1 MQKAFVLGAGLGTR
15 LKSLTATLPKPL
27 IPFFQRP
34 LITFAFDHLI
44 SLGVHEFIVNT
55 HYLPECYKLAFPEG
69 SYRNRPVTFR
79 HEPVLLE
86 TAGGIGN
93 VADLLGNAPCI
104 IYNGDILTDLSLE
117 NALKTHQESGNAVT
131 LVLRSSGDARHIA
144 WNPDSGKVT
153 DIRDKLGTGNTATHQ
168 FTGIYLIEPSFVQ
181 MIEPGV
187 KMSVIPHFLDLIR
200 EAKGKG
206 GSLGGVVADD
216 GNWWDL
222 GDRAS
227 YLEAHAAARLDPSFP
242 NYDNGDTAAT
252 WRQEIHPT
260 ARIAANADV
269 VNSVIGA
276 GAVIEHGAT
285 VRDSIVWPGGGVAAE
300 AEISRCIVRTGETA
314 TGTLTD
320 LDV

>member
-15 LKSLTATLPKPL
+15 LKSLTTTLPKPL

-44 SLGVHEFIVNT
+44 SLGVREFIVNT
-55 HYLPECYKLAFPEG
+55 HHLPDRYDQAFPDQK
-69 SYRNRPVTFR
+69 YRNCPIRFR

-93 VADLLGNAPCI
+93 VADLLENDPCI
-104 IYNGDILTDLSLE
+104 VYNGDILTDLPLE

-144 WNPDSGKVT
+144 WNPESGKIT
-153 DIRDKLGTGNTATHQ
+153 DIRNLLATGDSGTHQ
-168 FTGIYLIEPSFVQ
+168 FTGIYLIEPSFVRK
-181 MIEPGV
+181 IEPGV

-200 EAKGKG
+200 EG
-206 GSLGGVVADD
+206 GAIGGVVADD

-222 GDRAS
+222 GDRDS
-227 YLEAHAAARLDPSFP
+227 YLEAHAAARADDAFP
-242 NYDNGDTAAT
+242 RYDNGDPDGT
-252 WRQEIHPT
+252 WRQCIHPGAT
-260 ARIAANADV
+260 VAADAEITD
-269 VNSVIGA
+269 SAIGA
-276 GAVIEHGAT
+276 GAEIESGAI
-285 VRDSIVWPGGGVAAE
+285 VRNSIVWPGGRVAAG
-300 AEISRCIVRTGETA
+300 AHISRCIVRTGETA
-314 TGTLTD
+314 GGTLSD

>member
-1 MQKAFVLGAGLGTR
+1 LAVQKAFVLGAGLGTR
-15 LKSLTATLPKPL
+15 LKSLTSTLPKPL

-44 SLGVHEFIVNT
+44 SIGVREFIVNT
-55 HYLPECYKLAFPEG
+55 HHLPDCYDLAFPDG
-69 SYRNRPVTFR
+69 SYRDCPITFR

-93 VADLLGNAPCI
+93 VADLLGNDPCI
-104 IYNGDILTDLSLE
+104 VYNGDILTDLSLE

-153 DIRDKLGTGNTATHQ
+153 DIRGMLGTGNTGTHQ
-168 FTGIYLIEPSFVQ
+168 FTGIYLIESSFVQ
-181 MIEPGV
+181 KIEPGV
-187 KMSVIPHFLDLIR
+187 KMSVIPLFLDLIR
-200 EAKGKG
+200 EG
-206 GSLGGVVADD
+206 GLLGGVVADD

-227 YLEAHAAARLDPSFP
+227 YLEAHAAARSDHSFP
-242 NYDNGDTAAT
+242 NYDNGDAAAT
-252 WRQEIHPT
+252 WRREIHPT
-260 ARIAANADV
+260 ARVAANADI
-269 VNSVIGA
+269 VNSVVGA
-276 GAVIEHGAT
+276 GAMIETGAT
-285 VRDSIVWPGGGVAAE
+285 VRDSIVWPAGGVAAE
-300 AEISRCIVRTGETA
+300 AEISRCIVRTGKTA
-314 TGTLTD
+314 TGPLTD